1 MQQKEKDKHHR
12 IYAHGIL
19 KMEKNSSN
27 FDLIFK
33 WLLWWLQLL

>member
-1 MQQKEKDKHHR
+1 MQEIEKDKHG
-12 IYAHGIL
+12 IYALSIW

>member
-1 MQQKEKDKHHR
+1 MWKIEKDKHHR
-12 IYAHGIL
+12 IYVQGIL

-33 WLLWWLQLL
+33 LLQW